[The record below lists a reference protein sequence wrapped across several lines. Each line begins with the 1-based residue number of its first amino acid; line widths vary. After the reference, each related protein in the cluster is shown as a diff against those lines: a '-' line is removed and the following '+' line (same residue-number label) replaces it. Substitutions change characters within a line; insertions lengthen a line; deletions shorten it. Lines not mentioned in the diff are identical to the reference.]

1 MSEQDHKIKL
11 LYDLNV
17 ISKITPGHILSTSTM
32 TIIDHNAWSTS
43 VWRRYARENRQDTIK
58 VIRSIF
64 VEALSI
70 IKISSINCPTRKSI
84 INHVIAALKGFNFLK
99 DTYQGDYYTI
109 GEIDQI
115 ISTVNSNLQ
124 MLITSPIPKDIDLKE
139 LDMIDDEERVEEA
152 TLDEYINKPIL
163 TDYIKDEYVKE
174 SDNMG
179 ILDEMTSHQE
189 GPQKIF
195 SNENIETGG
204 ITKSESSSNSE
215 AVVTT
220 SNRENSPNA
229 NTATIDVVSTSD
241 IIIDEASDKKINHQ
255 EAILPMNTPPK
266 DNLTNE
272 ERRRVIQEKKAIL
285 IAKIQNNKLR
295 FQQNDIIPI
304 HTNEL
309 RHRNIESSKKCNQQE
324 EMIDIKNSMQ
334 AKYGMNDEKKVSAS
348 EKKSTTIQHPIT
360 SKYQNNECS
369 NYSSQK
375 LPIIRLAAAF
385 KQWIETYEPDKNVKR
400 VIET

>member
-1 MSEQDHKIKL
+1 
-11 LYDLNV
+11 
-17 ISKITPGHILSTSTM
+17 
-32 TIIDHNAWSTS
+32 
-43 VWRRYARENRQDTIK
+43 
-58 VIRSIF
+58 
-64 VEALSI
+64 
-70 IKISSINCPTRKSI
+70 
-84 INHVIAALKGFNFLK
+84 
-99 DTYQGDYYTI
+99 
-109 GEIDQI
+109 
-115 ISTVNSNLQ
+115 

-241 IIIDEASDKKINHQ
+241 CTKDICIMDDSAPVLVNNYIIIDEASDKKINHQ